1 MGSEDDDSDEEKPPI
16 TQDHINYARL
26 CNALLSVCTDA
37 LREVLLSQVPTGYHN
52 IYEAI
57 NAKKWKLTS
66 KKKNLLRQEQQEL
79 VFPDRHS
86 RYTGTVD
93 QFDISL
99 LYTLIRNI
107 SAVPPPK
114 TGWNSRPDDKPR
126 DRSLGANVERIR
138 LCRNETCGHTKD
150 GKLDD
155 QRFEAYWKE
164 IGEMLDDI
172 ESTIGD
178 KGFKGA
184 LERRKKQAITPNEAR
199 LLKKQF
205 KTYQSKLQGLY
216 NMNV

>member
-1 MGSEDDDSDEEKPPI
+1 MRSEDDDSDKEQFPI

-26 CNALLSVCTDA
+26 CNALVSVCADA

-52 IYEAI
+52 IYQAI
-57 NAKKWKLTS
+57 KAKKWMLT
-66 KKKNLLRQEQQEL
+66 NLKQLKQEQRAL
-79 VFPDRHS
+79 IFPDPQN

-107 SAVPPPK
+107 SAVRPPV
-114 TGWNSRPDDKPR
+114 TGWNTPPDDNPR

-138 LCRNETCGHTKD
+138 LCRNETSGHSKD
-150 GKLDD
+150 GKLDN

-164 IGEMLDDI
+164 IGEMVDDI
-172 ESTIGD
+172 ESAIGD
-178 KGFKGA
+178 KGFRGA
-184 LERRKKQAITPNEAR
+184 LERRKKQAITPKEAF

-205 KTYQSKLQGLY
+205 KIYQLQHQGLY
-216 NMNV
+216 HTNI